1 MDEQIQIFQK
11 LIGAAGGFVV
21 TYGLQVLGALVLLAV
36 GLKIATWAGLK
47 TATLATKRDIDLPL
61 AQFLGNI
68 ARFATIGIVVVITL
82 GNFGVSIAPLI
93 ALASASAFG
102 ATMALQG
109 PLSNYG
115 AGLSIILGRAFTVG
129 DAITVKNVSGVVENV
144 TLASTTLRGEDGESI
159 TVPNKE
165 IVGEVITSFGKKR
178 IVELTIPISHSA
190 DAEQAIG
197 ALKGVLDRSSDVVRD
212 PQSQVGIHDFTPT
225 GVVLG
230 VRFWVL
236 AASYFPT
243 RYAVNV
249 GFLKA
254 LREVNVAIPQPPAPP
269 PAARA

>member
-1 MDEQIQIFQK
+1 MDEQIQTLQK
-11 LIGAAGGFVV
+11 LVDTVVGFVV
-21 TYGLQVLGALVLLAV
+21 AYGLQALGALVLLAV

-47 TATLATKRDIDLPL
+47 TTALAAKRDIDLPL

-68 ARFATIGIVVVITL
+68 ARFFTIGIVVVITL

-115 AGLSIILGRAFTVG
+115 AGLSIILGRTFTVG

-144 TLASTTLRGEDGESI
+144 TLANTVLRGEDGEAI

-178 IVELTIPISHSA
+178 IVELTVPIAFSA
-190 DAEQAIG
+190 DADKAVA
-197 ALKGVLDRSSDVVRD
+197 ALQSVIDKNPDVPRS
-212 PQSQVGIHDFTPT
+212 PPAQVGVHDFTPA

-230 VRFWVL
+230 VRFWVP
-236 AASYFPT
+236 AANYFQV
-243 RYAVNV
+243 RYTVN
-249 GFLKA
+249 GEFLRA
-254 LREVNVAIPQPPAPP
+254 LREANVAIPQPPNPP

>member
-1 MDEQIQIFQK
+1 MDEQIQTLQK
-11 LIGAAGGFVV
+11 LVDAAVGFVV
-21 TYGLQVLGALVLLAV
+21 AYGLQALGALVLLAV

-47 TATLATKRDIDLPL
+47 TTALAAKRDIDLPL

-68 ARFATIGIVVVITL
+68 ARFFTIGIVVVITL

-115 AGLSIILGRAFTVG
+115 AGLSIIVGRAFTVG
-129 DAITVKNVSGVVENV
+129 DAITVKNISGVVENV
-144 TLASTTLRGEDGESI
+144 TLANTVLRGEDGEAI

-178 IVELTIPISHSA
+178 IVELTIPVAFSA
-190 DAEQAIG
+190 DAEKAVA
-197 ALKGVLDRSSDVVRD
+197 ALKSVLDRSADIVRD
-212 PQSQVGIHDFTPT
+212 PRPQVGIHDFTPT

-230 VRFWVL
+230 VRFWVS

-243 RYAVNV
+243 RYAVNI

-254 LREVNVAIPQPPAPP
+254 LREAEVSIPQPPAPP